1 MSVIVIGRFKADPAD
16 LKKLFAERA
25 ADFKAVAEEA
35 KGVGA
40 LHHRFGA
47 GDGEVIIVDEWN
59 DAESFQKFFGANT
72 TIPEIMKAANVQGPP
87 DFSFYELLDSPDIF

>member
-25 ADFKAVAEEA
+25 ADFKAVSDEA

-40 LHHRFGA
+40 LHHRFAA
-47 GDGEVIIVDEWN
+47 GDGEVIIIDEWN
-59 DAESFQKFFGANT
+59 SAEEFQKFFGGNT
-72 TIPEIMKAANVQGPP
+72 TIPEIMKAANVQGAPE
-87 DFSFYELLDSPDIF
+87 FTFYESMDSPDLF